1 MYLAVLALAGS
12 IVPPTLSAPIDD
24 RYCLFSLTAGPLLI
38 SGIPLGSLVG
48 PQDPK
53 DSKCPKTKVFPH
65 TTCSRSRMHQNQDSR
80 WTATTAHTCQCQP
93 KGPLQTTTSISTFP
107 LSIPNTTNTQ
117 INLHPQ
123 RHLQHPQMHLKHSQM
138 HPQHP
143 SMHLKHSQMHPQ
155 HPQMHSRTPQDHTE
169 ANKETHPPAAQA
181 VLAVRHSAGA
191 TRVRSRLSS
200 NGPMPDASGDTQR
213 WRGRLESL
221 ACFDRTAHK
230 NSCSRRGVLR
240 IYSGS
245 RNRRCPLAAATDA
258 TQAIHQVFT
267 ATSAY
272 SLAAVAG
279 LAVVAET
286 AARKLLPKKKAWQ
299 DHLLPDH
306 RSLSQH

>member
-1 MYLAVLALAGS
+1 MRFNMYLAVLALAGS

-155 HPQMHSRTPQDHTE
+155 HPQVHSRTPQDHTE

-213 WRGRLESL
+213 WRAAWSRLHVSI
-221 ACFDRTAHK
+221 
-230 NSCSRRGVLR
+230 GQPIR
-240 IYSGS
+240 I
-245 RNRRCPLAAATDA
+245 
-258 TQAIHQVFT
+258 
-267 ATSAY
+267 
-272 SLAAVAG
+272 AAVVEEFCESILG
-279 LAVVAET
+279 VET
-286 AARKLLPKKKAWQ
+286 VDVHWPPPLMQLR
-299 DHLLPDH
+299 
-306 RSLSQH
+306 RSTKSSPRRPRIPSLLSQALP